1 MMPDESLGCPYK
13 KPWYMATAVLDG
25 AVTSSHS
32 RRVKARNLLIYEVAR
47 PLCDLI
53 SLRPVALFVF
63 LSTATGAWIVAADL
77 VLGSMGWSRCGNR
90 LLATVQGE
98 LGLWT

>member
-25 AVTSSHS
+25 AVTSAHS

-47 PLCDLI
+47 PLCDLTTSMPRGTFCI
-53 SLRPVALFVF
+53 SFRCHRDMDHCGRPCSRLDGLEPVRQPAPRH
-63 LSTATGAWIVAADL
+63 
-77 VLGSMGWSRCGNR
+77 GSR
-90 LLATVQGE
+90 
-98 LGLWT
+98 